1 MVVEEKIILLVE
13 DNPDDEALTLRA
25 FKKNHISNNVV
36 VVRDGA
42 EALEYLFGTD
52 RHAKRDMNV
61 SPQVILLD
69 LKLPKVDGLEVL
81 RRIRADER
89 TKLIPV
95 VIMTSSKEEQDL
107 VRSYS
112 LGANSFIRKP
122 VDFDQFVHAA
132 HQLGMYWLVLNE
144 PPPAAKKNNKNNK
157 GGRK

>member
-42 EALEYLFGTD
+42 EALEYLFGTG
-52 RHAKRDMNV
+52 RHAARDMNV

-144 PPPAAKKNNKNNK
+144 PPPAAKKNNGNNK